1 MLKGFN
7 PARQIIDE
15 ALAGV
20 RDFDRKREREAAMYF
35 LRGYREWRIFNSKAL
50 VEMWLPVS
58 AVKTINL
65 PDELM
70 EFLSIGIPVAG
81 EMFTFTLANGIVA
94 PLDDPLDEALDADI
108 GEEDELMRSLP
119 FSYGTNA
126 LNDEYYFRYDE
137 DGRRIILKKAAM
149 DLYANADRA
158 EILVRY
164 ISTGVS
170 DFDHTMV
177 PGTAYNMLT
186 AYVEWKLVSSLPTV
200 YDARYREEKH
210 REYLHEVE
218 KFQLLDMPTID
229 ELYDVIFETSAQTP
243 RRL

>member
-1 MLKGFN
+1 MLKGYN

-35 LRGYREWRIFNSKAL
+35 LRGYREWRIFNSRSL
-50 VEMWLPVS
+50 VETWLPVTPI
-58 AVKTINL
+58 KTVNL
-65 PDELM
+65 PDEMM

-94 PLDDPLDEALDADI
+94 PLEDPLDQALDSTI
-108 GEEDELMRSLP
+108 GEDDELLRSLQY
-119 FSYGTNA
+119 SYGANA
-126 LNDEYYFRYDE
+126 VNDEYYFRLDE
-137 DGRRIILKKAAM
+137 DGRRVILKKAAM
-149 DLYANADRA
+149 DLYANSDRD

-164 ISTGVS
+164 ITTGVS
-170 DFDHTMV
+170 DLDHTMV
-177 PGTAYNMLT
+177 PGTAYNMLV
-186 AYVEWKLVSSLPTV
+186 AYVEWKLVASMPTV
-200 YDARYREEKH
+200 YKGDYREEKH

-229 ELYDVIFETSAQTP
+229 ELYDVIFETSSQTP